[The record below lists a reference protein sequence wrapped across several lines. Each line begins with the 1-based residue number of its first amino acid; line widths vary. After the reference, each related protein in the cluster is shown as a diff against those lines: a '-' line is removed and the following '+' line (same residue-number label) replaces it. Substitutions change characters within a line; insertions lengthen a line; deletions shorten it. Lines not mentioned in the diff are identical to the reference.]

1 VRGGGQPPIARADP
15 AVPKVVRLE
24 PSVGSPLAP
33 VVRDRVREIL
43 GFDPSGVRVHTGDA
57 AARAA
62 ASLDAAAFTVGPNVF
77 FGARR
82 FDPGVPSGFG
92 LLLHELIHVRQ
103 QPAGRA
109 LHPHEATP
117 ARRASLEA
125 EAAGGAATAPTSAHA
140 PIVRSP
146 TSLSSGGAS
155 LALPLAA
162 PQDGVVAAAAAE
174 GGTAAAAAG
183 GPAPGPDTAAL
194 AEEVYRM
201 LQWRLLVAH
210 ERGGV
215 QRWR

>member
-1 VRGGGQPPIARADP
+1 
-15 AVPKVVRLE
+15 VVRLE

-33 VVRDRVREIL
+33 AVRNRVREAL
-43 GFDPSGVRVHTGDA
+43 GFDPSGVRIHTGGA

-77 FGARR
+77 FGAGR

-117 ARRASLEA
+117 ARRATLEA
-125 EAAGGAATAPTSAHA
+125 EAAGGAATAPTTTHA
-140 PIVRSP
+140 SVVRSP
-146 TSLSSGGAS
+146 MSLSGGAS
-155 LALPLAA
+155 LAVPLAA
-162 PQDGVVAAAAAE
+162 PQEAVATAAVADGGSA
-174 GGTAAAAAG
+174 TAAASE
-183 GPAPGPDTAAL
+183 PAPGPDAAAL

-201 LQWRLLVAH
+201 LQWRLLVTH